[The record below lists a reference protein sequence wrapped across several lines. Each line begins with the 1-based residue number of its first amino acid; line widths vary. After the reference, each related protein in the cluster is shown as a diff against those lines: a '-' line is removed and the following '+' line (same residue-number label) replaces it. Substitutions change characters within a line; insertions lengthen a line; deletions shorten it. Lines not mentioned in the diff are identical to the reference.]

1 MKKICLLGILSFA
14 LAACHKDPV
23 ETKPHLSFK
32 DWNSN
37 VIGQNG
43 TLRVTL
49 NFTDKEGDL
58 QSLYVVRQRMNVH
71 GPDRKVLP
79 YDIPDFNGQNQGE
92 IQVTLD
98 YNYDLTLGLDAIHV
112 AGSNPPQNEP
122 DTLQLKFYVE
132 DKAGHVSDSTS
143 PKQVIVIR

>member
-1 MKKICLLGILSFA
+1 MKKIFLLFL
-14 LAACHKDPV
+14 LASVMASCHKDPV
-23 ETKPHLSFK
+23 ETTPHLTFK
-32 DWNSN
+32 EWNTN

-49 NFTDKEGDL
+49 DFTDKEGDL
-58 QSLYVVRQRMNVH
+58 QSLYVVRQRMNVR

-98 YNYDLTLGLDAIHV
+98 YNYDLTLGLDAIHI
-112 AGSNPPQNEP
+112 AGSNPPANEA
-122 DTLQLKFYVE
+122 DTLQLKFYVQ